1 MTPLLLPF
9 SSKTYTSQKH
19 RYLRGIEAVSQ
30 RDLVRSPPKNIWSNR
45 SRGLLFKK
53 PELFK
58 IGSRSSELGV
68 PKEHRREGGV
78 PSHPP
83 MTLRNPGPPSRTDSP
98 TGCHN
103 PNPDGSD
110 SVQP

>member
-30 RDLVRSPPKNIWSNR
+30 RDLVRSPPKNIWLNR

-68 PKEHRREGGV
+68 RKEHRREGGV
-78 PSHPP
+78 PPP
-83 MTLRNPGPPSRTDSP
+83 RLQFSLATFTDRL
-98 TGCHN
+98 TCKGAVN
-103 PNPDGSD
+103 
-110 SVQP
+110 